1 PLADAVWTGPRFD
14 AGFAPTLAG
23 PYTLVT
29 DAGAVTLPVVTAPLG
44 GEPPALEAEAA
55 PNAGAGSWEAWRWLA
70 LLAAAVLAAEALLGL
85 SRQRRVVRRRWRA
98 PLALAGL
105 ALAAAAAGA
114 MGVPLP
120 AVGP

>member
-1 PLADAVWTGPRFD
+1 
-14 AGFAPTLAG
+14 
-23 PYTLVT
+23 
-29 DAGAVTLPVVTAPLG
+29 G

-120 AVGP
+120 AVGPGGTVVWVGRDGPPAGAGAWTWVRREPLDPGGDGDGA